1 MQGRFQRR
9 ATCRQACQE
18 CTAEPERT
26 RRRRGEHWPNRPL
39 YNPEPF
45 RQMGS
50 LEFAKHLL
58 AEAKVAVAPGIGFGG
73 AGDGHVRFA
82 LVENEHRIRQAAR
95 GIKKALEMGP
105 KA

>member
-1 MQGRFQRR
+1 EIRETYRARRDALVAALGRAGWEIPVPP
-9 ATCRQACQE
+9 ATMFAW
-18 CTAEPERT
+18 API
-26 RRRRGEHWPNRPL
+26 
-39 YNPEPF
+39 PEPF

-105 KA
+105 KT